1 MDLFSL
7 LAGVVL
13 TLAAGCVAIV
23 WYAIHELKKQ
33 RRRYK

>member
-23 WYAIHELKKQ
+23 WYAIIVGHIM
-33 RRRYK
+33 